1 MNKYMLNLPGMIS
14 LQTETGM
21 TMAILQIFREPFPN
35 RSAETGNEVIIIRK
49 VSHYQGERAEKH
61 FAN

>member
-1 MNKYMLNLPGMIS
+1 MNKYMLNLTGMIS

-21 TMAILQIFREPFPN
+21 TMAFLQIFKDLLPN
-35 RSAETGNEVIIIRK
+35 RSAETGNEVIIIPI
-49 VSHYQGERAEKH
+49 VSHYQDELAEKH

>member
-1 MNKYMLNLPGMIS
+1 MNKYMLNLIGMIS

-21 TMAILQIFREPFPN
+21 TMAILQIFRDSLLN
-35 RSAETGNEVIIIRK
+35 RSTETDNEVIIIRI
-49 VSHYQGERAEKH
+49 VSHYQGELAEKH

>member
-1 MNKYMLNLPGMIS
+1 MLNLIGMIS

-21 TMAILQIFREPFPN
+21 TMAILQIFRDSLLN
-35 RSAETGNEVIIIRK
+35 RSTETDNEVIIIRI
-49 VSHYQGERAEKH
+49 VSHYQGELAEKH

>member
-1 MNKYMLNLPGMIS
+1 MIS

-21 TMAILQIFREPFPN
+21 TMAILQIFRDSLLN
-35 RSAETGNEVIIIRK
+35 RSAETDNEVIIIRI
-49 VSHYQGERAEKH
+49 VSHYQGELAEKH

>member
-1 MNKYMLNLPGMIS
+1 MNKYMLNLPGLIS

-21 TMAILQIFREPFPN
+21 TMAILQIFKDLLSN
-35 RSAETGNEVIIIRK
+35 RSAETGNEVIIIRI
-49 VSHYQGERAEKH
+49 VSHYQGELTEKH